1 MVGATSGGT
10 PARAT
15 DAPGGGVDAVA
26 VSPAT
31 GRVLVGLNGKAG
43 RCLWWSDDH
52 GVHWQVARGL
62 GNAAVVTAL
71 A

>member
-1 MVGATSGGT
+1 VVGAASGGT

-62 GNAAVVTAL
+62 GNAPW
-71 A
+71 